1 LSAGYP
7 FRHWS
12 VASSRTVLANRVLK
26 VRQDTCVIPASGGA
40 LEYFVLELADW
51 VNVVPVTSAR
61 ELVMVTQYRHA
72 TRGVTLEIP
81 AGSVKENE
89 VPADAARR
97 ELLEE
102 TGFWFTSEH
111 GSATRATRKQYS
123 AEEKIRIVL
132 DGLRGEHS
140 IAELCRREGI
150 AESLYYSWSKEF
162 LEAGKRRL
170 AGDTAR
176 AATSDEVKD
185 LRREARELKE
195 VVAEQALELRLLKK
209 SLIADGGG
217 EE

>member
-1 LSAGYP
+1 VSAGYP

-26 VRQDTCVIPASGGA
+26 VRKDTCVIPASGCV

-61 ELVMVTQYRHA
+61 ELVMVRQYRHA

-102 TGFWFTSEH
+102 TGY
-111 GSATRATRKQYS
+111 A
-123 AEEKIRIVL
+123 AENLIHLGTWECNPALQTNRLHTFLGVDVEKV
-132 DGLRGEHS
+132 
-140 IAELCRREGI
+140 
-150 AESLYYSWSKEF
+150 AESLGHERDQPCQNHH
-162 LEAGKRRL
+162 RRH
-170 AGDTAR
+170 GP
-176 AATSDEVKD
+176 
-185 LRREARELKE
+185 
-195 VVAEQALELRLLKK
+195 
-209 SLIADGGG
+209 
-217 EE
+217 

>member
-1 LSAGYP
+1 MQMSAGYP

-12 VASSRTVLANRVLK
+12 VTSSRTVLANRVLK

-61 ELVMVTQYRHA
+61 ELVMVRQYRHA

-102 TGFWFTSEH
+102 TGYAAGNLIHLGTWECNPALQTNRLHTFL
-111 GSATRATRKQYS
+111 GLDV
-123 AEEKIRIVL
+123 EKVAKPA
-132 DGLRGEHS
+132 
-140 IAELCRREGI
+140 AELDER
-150 AESLYYSWSKEF
+150 
-162 LEAGKRRL
+162 LEVMTVPQAHWLSDRIDSAFSHYFSSYAIEL
-170 AGDTAR
+170 AR
-176 AATSDEVKD
+176 AHVRPDRVSG
-185 LRREARELKE
+185 RM
-195 VVAEQALELRLLKK
+195 
-209 SLIADGGG
+209 
-217 EE
+217 

>member
-1 LSAGYP
+1 MLAGYP

-12 VASSRTVLANRVLK
+12 VTSSRTVLANRVLK

-61 ELVMVTQYRHA
+61 ELVMVRQYRHA

-102 TGFWFTSEH
+102 TGYAAGNLIHLGTWECNPALQTNRLHTFLGLDVEKVAEPAAELDERLEVMTVPQVHWLSDRI
-111 GSATRATRKQYS
+111 GSAFSHYFSSYA
-123 AEEKIRIVL
+123 I
-132 DGLRGEHS
+132 
-140 IAELCRREGI
+140 EL
-150 AESLYYSWSKEF
+150 
-162 LEAGKRRL
+162 
-170 AGDTAR
+170 AR
-176 AATSDEVKD
+176 AHV
-185 LRREARELKE
+185 R
-195 VVAEQALELRLLKK
+195 
-209 SLIADGGG
+209 ADRVSGRI
-217 EE
+217 

>member
-1 LSAGYP
+1 MSRGKQGVQMSADCP

-61 ELVMVTQYRHA
+61 ELVMVRQYRHA

-102 TGFWFTSEH
+102 TGYAAGNLIHLGTWECNPALQTNRLHTFLGVDVEKVAEPAAELAEH
-111 GSATRATRKQYS
+111 LGLVRKQMNR
-123 AEEKIRIVL
+123 ALVWRQFGEGRGFRLGGKARIV
-132 DGLRGEHS
+132 
-140 IAELCRREGI
+140 
-150 AESLYYSWSKEF
+150 
-162 LEAGKRRL
+162 
-170 AGDTAR
+170 AR
-176 AATSDEVKD
+176 
-185 LRREARELKE
+185 
-195 VVAEQALELRLLKK
+195 
-209 SLIADGGG
+209 
-217 EE
+217 

>member
-1 LSAGYP
+1 MVREERENTPVFFERAGVNNRGVQMLAGYP

-61 ELVMVTQYRHA
+61 ELVMVRQYRHA

-102 TGFWFTSEH
+102 TGYAAGNLIHLGTWECNPALQTNRLHTFLGLDVEKVAEPAAELDERLEVMTVPQAHWLSDRI
-111 GSATRATRKQYS
+111 GSAFSHYFSSYA
-123 AEEKIRIVL
+123 I
-132 DGLRGEHS
+132 
-140 IAELCRREGI
+140 EL
-150 AESLYYSWSKEF
+150 
-162 LEAGKRRL
+162 
-170 AGDTAR
+170 AR
-176 AATSDEVKD
+176 AHV
-185 LRREARELKE
+185 R
-195 VVAEQALELRLLKK
+195 
-209 SLIADGGG
+209 ADRVSGRI
-217 EE
+217 